1 MIGCR
6 NFHTQLRHNYQDHY
20 SFIKDFQMIL
30 CTVLGEEDG
39 VCRGNYLESE
49 VKGTRFTVNE
59 RAVSTVHHQSI
70 SRYTAGG
77 L

>member
-1 MIGCR
+1 M
-6 NFHTQLRHNYQDHY
+6 Y
-20 SFIKDFQMIL
+20 SI
-30 CTVLGEEDG
+30 GEEDG
-39 VCRGNYLESE
+39 ICGRNYLGFK

-70 SRYTAGG
+70 SGYTAGG

>member
-1 MIGCR
+1 MCLDDNLYGA
-6 NFHTQLRHNYQDHY
+6 L
-20 SFIKDFQMIL
+20 
-30 CTVLGEEDG
+30 EEDG
-39 VCRGNYLESE
+39 VCGGNYIGFK

-70 SRYTAGG
+70 SGYTARD